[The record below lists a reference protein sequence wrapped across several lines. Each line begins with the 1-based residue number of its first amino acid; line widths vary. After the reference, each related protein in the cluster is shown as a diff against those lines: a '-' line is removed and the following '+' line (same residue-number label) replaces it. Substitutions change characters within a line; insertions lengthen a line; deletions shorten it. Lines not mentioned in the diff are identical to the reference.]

1 MARRLTLDFVRT
13 ASGSGLLLAG
23 AALLAIVWANSP
35 FASHYFGFIQAEVP
49 ARIGDFALT
58 KSVGRWVS
66 DALMPVFFLV
76 LGMQAKFE
84 VLRGELS
91 SPRRL
96 ALPLAAALGGLVVP
110 ALTFLALNLGVPRTA
125 GGWATP
131 MATDTGVAMAVLS
144 VAAPRLPP
152 PLRIFLLTVSL
163 ADTLVAV
170 VVNGAL
176 FAGDVHWK
184 ALAGAAIAL
193 GLLAVMGWW
202 RRAPFLFYAAGFVV
216 TWAFTVESG
225 VSTALA
231 GVACGLTVPIGA
243 RRPGQDSVLTYFM
256 DSLHPYVAYAV
267 LPLFAFAAAGF
278 TFKGHSPE
286 QLLGPAPLGVGLGLL
301 VGKPLGVFGFSVL
314 AAVLRIGRRP
324 TGITWL
330 ELLGVGFLSGVGF
343 TMSLFVGFLAFGD
356 DPLAR
361 TQVRLAVIAASLVAA
376 VIGGALL
383 AMAERRRVDLGDD
396 AF

>member
-13 ASGSGLLLAG
+13 ASGSGLLLAA
-23 AALLAIVWANSP
+23 AALLAVIWANSP
-35 FASHYFGFIQAEVP
+35 FAPRYFGFIQAEIPV
-49 ARIGDFALT
+49 RVGSFALT
-58 KSVGRWVS
+58 KSVGHWVS

-96 ALPLAAALGGLVVP
+96 ALPLAAALGGLLVP

-131 MATDTGVAMAVLS
+131 MATDMGVAMAVLS

-184 ALAGAAIAL
+184 ALAGAGLAL

-216 TWAFTVESG
+216 VWAFTIDSG

-243 RRPGQDSVLTYFM
+243 RRPGQDSMLTYFM
-256 DSLHPYVAYAV
+256 DSMHPYVAYAV
-267 LPLFAFAAAGF
+267 LPLFAFTSAGF
-278 TFKGHSPE
+278 AFRGHSPD
-286 QLLGPAPLGVGLGLL
+286 QLLAPAPLGVGLGLL
-301 VGKPLGVFGFSVL
+301 LGKPLGVFGFSLL

-324 TGITWL
+324 TGVTWL
-330 ELLGVGFLSGVGF
+330 ELLGVGFLSGIGF

-361 TQVRLAVIAASLVAA
+361 TQVRLAVIAASVVAA
-376 VIGGALL
+376 GLGGALL
-383 AMAERRRVDLGDD
+383 AMAERRRADLGDD

>member
-23 AALLAIVWANSP
+23 AALLAVLWANSP
-35 FASHYFGFIQAEVP
+35 FAGRYFGFIQAEIP
-49 ARIGDFALT
+49 LRIGSFALT

-66 DALMPVFFLV
+66 DGLMPVFFLV

-96 ALPLAAALGGLVVP
+96 ALPLAASLGGLVVP

-131 MATDTGVAMAVLS
+131 MATDMGVAMAVLS
-144 VAAPRLPP
+144 VAAPRLPA

-176 FAGDVHWK
+176 FAGNVHWK

-202 RRAPFLFYAAGFVV
+202 RRAPFLFYAAGFVLV
-216 TWAFTVESG
+216 WAFTIDSG

-243 RRPGQDSVLTYFM
+243 RRTGQDSVLTYFM
-256 DSLHPYVAYAV
+256 DSIHPYVAYAV
-267 LPLFAFAAAGF
+267 LPLFAFTSAGF
-278 TFKGHSPE
+278 AFKGHSPE
-286 QLLGPAPLGVGLGLL
+286 QLLAPAPLGVGLGLL

-324 TGITWL
+324 TGITWI
-330 ELLGVGFLSGVGF
+330 ELLGVALLSGVGF

-376 VIGGALL
+376 GLGGALV
-383 AMAERRRVDLGDD
+383 AWAERRRVDLGEDG
-396 AF
+396 F

>member
-23 AALLAIVWANSP
+23 AALVAVIWANSP
-35 FASHYFGFIQAEVP
+35 FAAHYFGFIQAEVP
-49 ARIGDFALT
+49 VRIGSFALT

-131 MATDTGVAMAVLS
+131 MATDMGVAMAVLS

-184 ALAGAAIAL
+184 ALAGAAIGL

-216 TWAFTVESG
+216 VWAFTVDSG

-243 RRPGQDSVLTYFM
+243 RRSGQDSVLTYFM

-267 LPLFAFAAAGF
+267 LPLFAFTSAGF
-278 TFKGHSPE
+278 AFKGHSPE

-301 VGKPLGVFGFSVL
+301 LGKPLGVFGFSLL

-356 DPLAR
+356 NPLAR

-383 AMAERRRVDLGDD
+383 AWAERRRVDLGED